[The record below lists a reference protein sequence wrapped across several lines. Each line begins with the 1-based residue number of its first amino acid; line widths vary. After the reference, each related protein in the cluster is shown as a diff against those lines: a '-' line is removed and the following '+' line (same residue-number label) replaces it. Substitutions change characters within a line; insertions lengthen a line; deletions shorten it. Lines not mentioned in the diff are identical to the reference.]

1 MDELNSRMERTKIQW
16 TQRWDNRNYPVWTR
30 EKIDWGEKLDED
42 NLRDLWNYNKRS
54 DIHVIRIPGEEKE
67 NGGKK
72 VSREIMTESFSNLAR
87 GINLQM

>member
-1 MDELNSRMERTKIQW
+1 MSLIAEWRGQRFSEHKDRTIEI
-16 TQRWDNRNYPVWTR
+16 TQLKTR

-54 DIHVIRIPGEEKE
+54 DIHVVRIPGEEKE
-67 NGGKK
+67 NGDKK